1 MCFLHSKP
9 GCDLIQNYT
18 GCQRFQVWTLLQS
31 HKTIVYT
38 SATVPTY
45 KITTLFTI
53 HKKNDNNGCN
63 YRKLIYISEKYF
75 WVLLKK

>member
-53 HKKNDNNGCN
+53 HKKTTTMAAI
-63 YRKLIYISEKYF
+63 KLIYISAKYF
-75 WVLLKK
+75 